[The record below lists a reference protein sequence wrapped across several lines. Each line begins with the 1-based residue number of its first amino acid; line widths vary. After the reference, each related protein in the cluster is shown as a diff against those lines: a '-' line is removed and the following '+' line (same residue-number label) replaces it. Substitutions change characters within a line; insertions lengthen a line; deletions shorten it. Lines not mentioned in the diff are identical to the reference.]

1 MTDKATPKRHSRK
14 GLYAPFILLL
24 VLLAGWTGWWF
35 FLTRQIETRLEAQAE
50 PLIDGSA

>member
-24 VLLAGWTGWWF
+24 DFSGTDWPAN
-35 FLTRQIETRLEAQAE
+35 
-50 PLIDGSA
+50 PPC